1 MKKIFFVLASIIL
14 TSCSPKISTSI
25 SQGYKSLNENEK
37 FIVYQ
42 SGQVLPENSKIIG
55 KTKIGDSGFTTNCGF
70 EVMLNLAI
78 KEARKNGANS
88 LQITSHILPSVYGS
102 SCHRIRANLLRI
114 ENIEKEIQNI
124 NKSDSIKEIE
134 KSTTITSKKAINN
147 FDIPT
152 DKKFLISANYGFGY
166 RTADLASG
174 LSAFQ
179 KEYLNQLSSG
189 KTILVKAGYQPKN
202 NKGFYGIQYSNFT
215 SSANLNNVTYTE
227 PNGFEGSGSISDQ
240 VSIYFI
246 GVGGGILDKGFLK
259 HDSFML
265 DMYLGYINYSDVSI
279 FTNSYTASGSNLGIS
294 ADLSYYFG
302 LNKNFKIG
310 PTISF
315 NGGVLK
321 EFDVKGNNGYSSTIK
336 LPKETVESLY
346 RFDLL
351 LGTSI
356 QF

>member
-1 MKKIFFVLASIIL
+1 MKKITFAIVSIIL
-14 TSCSPKISTSI
+14 ASCSPKISTSI
-25 SQGYKSLNENEK
+25 SQGYKSFNENEK

-42 SGQVLPENSKIIG
+42 KDQNLPKNYKIIG
-55 KTKIGDSGFTTNCGF
+55 KTKIGDSGFTTNCSYD
-70 EVMLNLAI
+70 VLLNLAI
-78 KEARKNGANS
+78 IEAKKNGANS
-88 LQITSHILPSVYGS
+88 LQIISHTLPSVSGS
-102 SCHRIRANLLRI
+102 SCHKIVANLLRI
-114 ENIEKEIQNI
+114 ENLENEIHDI
-124 NKSDSIKEIE
+124 NKSDSIKNSE
-134 KSTTITSKKAINN
+134 KTTSIKSIKKITNSDNITA
-147 FDIPT
+147 
-152 DKKFLISANYGFGY
+152 KKFLISASYGFGY

-174 LSAFQ
+174 LSEFQ
-179 KEYLNQLSSG
+179 KDYLKQLSSG
-189 KTILVKAGYQPKN
+189 KTILVKIGYQPKN

-215 SSANLNNVTYTE
+215 SSTSLNNVTYIE

-240 VSIYFI
+240 IKIAFV
-246 GVGGGILDKGFLK
+246 GVGGGIMDKGFLT

-265 DMYLGYINYSDVSI
+265 DVYLGYINYSDVSK

-336 LPKETVESLY
+336 LPEKTVESLY